1 MASRFRRRLRQLE
14 RRLTDDEDPTF
25 VLIQY
30 HSDEERDRKIAAL
43 PPRVKP
49 YVVIPYECK
58 TIEEWQAEVDADEAK
73 RRAERERE
81 EPPLRLIAGSNKP

>member
-14 RRLTDDEDPTF
+14 RRLTYDEDSTF
-25 VLIQY
+25 ARIQY

-43 PPRVKP
+43 PPSVKR

-58 TIEEWQAEVDADEAK
+58 TIEEWQAEVDTDDAK
-73 RRAERERE
+73 RRAERASEY
-81 EPPLRLIAGSNKP
+81 PHLSLIEGTKP